1 MSAQTHF
8 LLFAQFQEKGVSQNL
23 CLLAMRESLQE
34 ELHTSLRLITKTLP
48 LSEAVEFGFFPF
60 SVDGQVSFVDGSR
73 TAQAELTICQQIH
86 ISVSYI
92 TAGCLPLLSTEGP
105 LFPAMN
111 MKINC
116 HFFRTVF
123 G

>member
-1 MSAQTHF
+1 M
-8 LLFAQFQEKGVSQNL
+8 
-23 CLLAMRESLQE
+23 
-34 ELHTSLRLITKTLP
+34 
-48 LSEAVEFGFFPF
+48 FFSF

-92 TAGCLPLLSTEGP
+92 TAGCLPLLSTEGS

-111 MKINC
+111 MKISC
-116 HFFRTVF
+116 HFVGPFLGNVGKYPRQQNVIIS
-123 G
+123 